1 MEIRMFMI
9 SYSKQKAK
17 NIRNLEE
24 NLSKEAHRL
33 QKVAEKAWNQKIL
46 KKYDNVMTK
55 LDKIS
60 FARTCVHECIL
71 KPVGMNSENEA
82 QSIFSILRKEIMKTN
97 ASPV

>member
-33 QKVAEKAWNQKIL
+33 QKVAEKSLEPEDIKKIRQCH
-46 KKYDNVMTK
+46 
-55 LDKIS
+55 DKI
-60 FARTCVHECIL
+60 RQ
-71 KPVGMNSENEA
+71 N
-82 QSIFSILRKEIMKTN
+82 
-97 ASPV
+97 